1 LSYDLVVK
9 GGLVVTAE
17 QAVVTDVAVT
27 GERIAAIGSDL
38 GGAVELDARG
48 LYVIPGAVDGHVH
61 LTDPTFPP
69 HAVVTADSFATGTRA
84 AAFGGVTTVVDFA
97 QPAVGQPLVEGLDE
111 RLADAAGEAVID
123 YGLHLNLR
131 DPDPARLAEVPAV
144 FERGVPS
151 LKLYMAYEGYR
162 LPDAAI
168 FRAMTVVGGLGG
180 LAVLHAENDDVI
192 GELGQRL
199 ESEGKTGPA
208 WLASCC
214 PPEAEAEA
222 VHRAIALAGLA
233 GARLLVFHLSCAESA
248 GEVARAKRDGRAV
261 AGEVTS
267 HGLVL
272 EQSALRSGDLRAQS
286 LAVRP
291 PIRGVSQR
299 EALWAA
305 LAARTIDIVSSDH
318 CPRVPLETSHPAGVS
333 GIEARLALVHT
344 FGVGTGRIDL
354 CRWVEACCTRP
365 AELFGLARKGR
376 LRPGCDADIVLF
388 DPRKPVTLSTETLHS
403 ALPFSS
409 YEGITVRGFPV
420 TTISR
425 GELIVEDGAFRG
437 APGRGRFVERGY
449 Y

>member
-1 LSYDLVVK
+1 LSYDLVVR

-17 QAVVTDVAVT
+17 QAVVADVAVA
-27 GERIAAIGSDL
+27 GERIAAIGSGL
-38 GGAVELDARG
+38 SGAVELDARG

-69 HAVVTADSFATGTRA
+69 YAVPTADSFATGTRA

-97 QPAVGQPLVEGLDE
+97 QPAVGQPLVEGLDQ

-131 DPDPARLAEVPAV
+131 DPDPARLAELPAV

-168 FRAMTVVGGLGG
+168 FRAMAVVGGHGG

-192 GELGQRL
+192 GELGRRL
-199 ESEGKTGPA
+199 EAEGKTSPA
-208 WLASCC
+208 WLAASC

-233 GARLLVFHLSCAESA
+233 GTRLLVFHLSCAESA
-248 GEVARAKRDGRAV
+248 GEVARAKRDGREV

-272 EQSALRSGDLRAQS
+272 EQSALSSGDLRAHS

-291 PIRGVSQR
+291 PIRDASQR
-299 EALWAA
+299 DALWSA
-305 LAARTIDIVSSDH
+305 LAAGTIDIVSSDH
-318 CPRVPLETSHPAGVS
+318 CPRVPFETSQPAGVS
-333 GIEARLALVHT
+333 GIEPRLALVHT

-388 DPRKPVTLSTETLHS
+388 DPHKQATLSPETLHS
-403 ALPFSS
+403 PLPFAS
-409 YEGITVRGFPV
+409 YEGVALTGFPV

-425 GELIVEDGAFRG
+425 GEVIVAEGAFVG
-437 APGRGRFVERGY
+437 EAGRGSYVERGY
-449 Y
+449 